1 MEEKRKR
8 PSSPAQRSAVARY
21 NAANTKQY
29 PFRINLN
36 TDQDI
41 LEKLEKVSSVAGY
54 IKQLIREDIQRG
66 NG

>member
-8 PSSPAQRSAVARY
+8 QSSPAQRSAVARY

-41 LEKLEKVSSVAGY
+41 LEKLETVPSVAGY
-54 IKQLIREDIQRG
+54 IKQLIRQDIEKDLK
-66 NG
+66 